1 MLLVGGSGNNRG
13 ALLGTLVV
21 WAIWAASGIFVSKVV
36 PPAHAA
42 QGAAVQ
48 VILIGLVL
56 VLMLLFRPRGLI
68 GERPMVSRHLG
79 R

>member
-1 MLLVGGSGNNRG
+1 
-13 ALLGTLVV
+13 
-21 WAIWAASGIFVSKVV
+21 
-36 PPAHAA
+36 
-42 QGAAVQ
+42 
-48 VILIGLVL
+48 